1 MARFAFEALGIELT
15 EGQPDTRQT
24 KANGKKARNERSTMT
39 NPLLD
44 ELAQAHEARRRA
56 ETRLADCQRQLV
68 DTRRELEELL
78 RRYRPAA

>member
-1 MARFAFEALGIELT
+1 
-15 EGQPDTRQT
+15 
-24 KANGKKARNERSTMT
+24 MT

-44 ELAQAHEARRRA
+44 ELAQAHQARRLA